1 MNRTDILNQIQKN
14 VERLSASD
22 LPEYKYIP
30 LHQKPSPSVLSLRE
44 VMLLLRKVIFPG
56 FFGSEQ
62 EAQVDSIQ
70 YYTGVYLEQI
80 YDLLHEQIYNGL
92 CFEVDRCCDSK
103 DRASRIAMDF
113 INKIPH
119 IKYLLSTDVKAI
131 LDGDPAAKSLS
142 EIIFCYPA
150 VHAILHQRVAH
161 ELLKLGV
168 PVLPRI
174 ITEMAHSETGTD
186 IHPGAQ
192 IGEYFSID
200 HGTGIVVGQTAIIG
214 NHVRLYQGVTL
225 GAKNF
230 TLDEEGLPIDV
241 PRHPIIED
249 YVTIYSNASILGRI
263 TIGKGSVIGG
273 NIWLTHSVPP
283 NSKVLQTR
291 AVEDK

>member
-174 ITEMAHSETGTD
+174 ITEMAHSETGID

>member
-1 MNRTDILNQIQKN
+1 MNRATILEEIRRNVDLLSVTDQ
-14 VERLSASD
+14 
-22 LPEYKYIP
+22 PEYQYIP
-30 LHQKPSPSVLSLRE
+30 LHQKPSPSVTALRE
-44 VMLLLRKVIFPG
+44 IMTLLRKVIFPG
-56 FFGSEQ
+56 FFGTEQ
-62 EAQVDSIQ
+62 EAQTDSIQ

-80 YDLLHEQIYNGL
+80 YDLLQEQIYNGL
-92 CFEVDRCCDSK
+92 CFEVECCCDSK
-103 DRASRIAMDF
+103 DRASEIAIAF
-113 INKIPH
+113 INKVPH

-131 LDGDPAAKSLS
+131 LDGDPAAKSSS

-150 VHAILHQRVAH
+150 IHASLYQRVAH
-161 ELLKLGV
+161 ELLKLDV
-168 PVLPRI
+168 PVIPRI
-174 ITEMAHSETGTD
+174 ITEMAHSDTGID

-192 IGEYFSID
+192 IGKYFSID
-200 HGTGIVVGQTAIIG
+200 HGTGVVIGQTAIIG

-225 GAKNF
+225 GAKSF
-230 TLDEEGLPIDV
+230 TLDEEGLPLDV

-263 TIGKGSVIGG
+263 TIGHGSVIGG